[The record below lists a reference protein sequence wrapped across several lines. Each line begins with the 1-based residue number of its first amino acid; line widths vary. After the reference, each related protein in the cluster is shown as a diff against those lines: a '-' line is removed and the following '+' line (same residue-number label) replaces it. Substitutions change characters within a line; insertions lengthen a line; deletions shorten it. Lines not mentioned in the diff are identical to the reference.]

1 MDKIDLYSAIFK
13 RKSIRRFQP
22 TQLDEITLAKLTKTF
37 DQIQPL
43 FKEIKTELKILPEN
57 TVKGLF
63 AVKAPHY
70 LAIYSEEKEGY
81 LTNAG
86 YMLQQLDLH
95 LSANSLGSCWLGVA
109 KPSKEKTVSS
119 ELKFVI
125 TLAFGKSA
133 EQLHRNEVR
142 EFRRLPLDQIRDAV
156 GMDDLLEPARL
167 APSANNS
174 QRWFFTGAE
183 EKVNV
188 YIGNSLLQNRWG
200 LIDAG
205 IAICHI
211 WIAALHFGKQVE
223 QVKDLETAK
232 KKINGKSYVTSL
244 RIY

>member
-1 MDKIDLYSAIFK
+1 MEKIDLYSEIFK

-22 TQLDEITLAKLTKTF
+22 TPLDETTLANLTNTF
-37 DQIQPL
+37 NQIKPL
-43 FKEIKTELKILPEN
+43 NKDIKTELKILPEN

-70 LAIYSEEKEGY
+70 LAIYSEEKEDY

-95 LSANSLGSCWLGVA
+95 LSANGLGSCWLGVA
-109 KPSKEKTVSS
+109 KPSKEKSVYSG
-119 ELKFVI
+119 LKFVI
-125 TLAFGKSA
+125 TLAFGKPA
-133 EQLHRNEVR
+133 EKLHRDKVG
-142 EFRRLPLDQIRDAV
+142 EFKRLPLDQIRDAV

-174 QRWFFTGAE
+174 QRWFFTGGE
-183 EKVNV
+183 GKINV
-188 YIGNSLLQNRWG
+188 YMGNSLLQNRWS

-211 WIAALHFGKQVE
+211 WIAAQHHGKRVE
-223 QVKDLETAK
+223 QVKDLEAARRR
-232 KKINGKSYVTSL
+232 ISGKSYVTSL
-244 RIY
+244 RIN

>member
-1 MDKIDLYSAIFK
+1 VDKTDLYSTIFK

-22 TQLDEITLAKLTKTF
+22 TQLDEATLAELTNTF
-37 DQIQPL
+37 NQINPL
-43 FKEIKTELKILPEN
+43 IKDIKTELKILPEN

-86 YMLQQLDLH
+86 FILQQLDLH
-95 LSANSLGSCWLGVA
+95 LSANNLGSCWLGVA
-109 KPSKEKTVSS
+109 KPSKEKLVDQ

-125 TLAFGKSA
+125 TLAFGKPA
-133 EQLHRNEVR
+133 ETLHRNNVG
-142 EFRRLPLDQIRDAV
+142 EFKRLPLDQIRDAV
-156 GMDDLLEPARL
+156 GMDDILEPARL

-174 QRWFFTGAE
+174 QRWYFTGGDG
-183 EKVNV
+183 KLNV
-188 YIGNSLLQNRWG
+188 YIGNSLLQNRWS

-211 WIAALHFGKQVE
+211 WIAVQHQGKQIE
-223 QVKDLETAK
+223 QVKDLEAARK
-232 KKINGKSYVTSL
+232 RINRKSYVTSL
-244 RIY
+244 RVY